1 MDSKQNNK
9 LGIKIKLLRQKAKLS
24 QDELAR
30 KSDVA
35 YTTLTKIE
43 TGIIKSPSV
52 FLVEKIAKALDVS
65 IEDLLAK

>member
-1 MDSKQNNK
+1 MESKRNNK
-9 LGIKIKLLRQKAKLS
+9 LGIKIKLLRQKARLS

-30 KSDVA
+30 KADVA

-52 FLVEKIAKALDVS
+52 FVVSKIAKVLDVT
-65 IEDLLAK
+65 IEKLLK

>member
-1 MDSKQNNK
+1 MESKQNSK
-9 LGIKIKLLRQKAKLS
+9 LGIKIKALRQKVGLS

-43 TGIIKSPSV
+43 TNVIKSPSV
-52 FLVEKIAKALDVS
+52 FVVEKIAKALGVS
-65 IEDLLAK
+65 IDNLIAK

>member
-1 MDSKQNNK
+1 MESKQNNK
-9 LGIKIKLLRQKAKLS
+9 LGIKIKSLRQKAGLS

-35 YTTLTKIE
+35 YTTLTKVE

-52 FLVEKIAKALDVS
+52 FVIAKIAKSLGVS
-65 IEDLLAK
+65 VDELIS

>member
-1 MDSKQNNK
+1 MESKQTNK
-9 LGIKIKLLRQKAKLS
+9 LGIKIKTLRQKAGLS

-43 TGIIKSPSV
+43 TGVIKSPSV
-52 FLVEKIAKALDVS
+52 FVVEKIAKALNVS
-65 IEDLLAK
+65 IEDLL

>member
-1 MDSKQNNK
+1 MESKQNNK
-9 LGIKIKLLRQKAKLS
+9 LGIKIKTFRQRAKLS

-43 TGIIKSPSV
+43 MGVIKSPSV
-52 FLVEKIAKALDVS
+52 FVVEKIAKALGVS
-65 IEDLLAK
+65 IENLLK

>member
-1 MDSKQNNK
+1 MESKQNNK
-9 LGIKIKLLRQKAKLS
+9 LGIKIKALRHKANLS

-43 TGIIKSPSV
+43 TGVIKSPSV
-52 FLVEKIAKALDVS
+52 FVVEKIAKTLSVS
-65 IEDLLAK
+65 IDDLMK

>member
-1 MDSKQNNK
+1 MESRQTNK
-9 LGIKIKLLRQKAKLS
+9 LGIKIKTFRQKAKLS

-43 TGIIKSPSV
+43 TGVIKSPSV
-52 FLVEKIAKALDVS
+52 FVVEKIAKALEVP
-65 IEDLLAK
+65 IENLL

>member
-1 MDSKQNNK
+1 MESKQNNK
-9 LGIKIKLLRQKAKLS
+9 LGIKIKALRQKAKLS

-43 TGIIKSPSV
+43 TGVIKSPSV
-52 FLVEKIAKALDVS
+52 FVVEKIAKALGTS
-65 IEDLLAK
+65 IEDLI

>member
-1 MDSKQNNK
+1 MESKQNNK
-9 LGIKIKLLRQKAKLS
+9 LGIKIKSLRQKAGFS

-43 TGIIKSPSV
+43 TGVIKSPSV
-52 FLVEKIAKALDVS
+52 FVVAKIAKALGVPM
-65 IEDLLAK
+65 EDLLK